1 MSNVISRRGFLL
13 GVAAAGYAAAA
24 QDMVARDEN
33 FSVFLSDPHV
43 PGDGT
48 ELDKNHVEHDPA
60 YMYKRLAATVD
71 EVLAM
76 RPMPARVVVF
86 GDIAYL
92 RGERADYEKTK
103 PLFDKLAAEGI
114 DVVFIAY
121 LRGERADYE
130 KTKPLFDK
138 LAAEGIDVVFGMGN
152 HDHRAAFFDTYP
164 GWRERTCVPGDVVT
178 KVSLGHADL
187 LMLDTLTENTSAP
200 GVTNPGNG
208 SLSERQAEWLALE
221 ATKATRPFFV
231 GAHHHIHEVGTKV
244 GGKSLGAFLIKQPLF
259 RGYIHGHHHFW
270 KTDRLLD
277 WGRYTVRRVATL
289 PSVGFWGDLGHALFR
304 TAPHLAQLR
313 PVIREFCFPRHQPD
327 PAAAIV
333 ADAQNATCRFPLDG

>member
-1 MSNVISRRGFLL
+1 MRKAFSRREFIGA
-13 GVAAAGYAAAA
+13 GVAFAAAGRALADVQDAA
-24 QDMVARDEN
+24 ARDEN

-76 RPMPARVVVF
+76 RPMPARAVVF

-103 PLFDKLAAEGI
+103 PLFEKLA
-114 DVVFIAY
+114 
-121 LRGERADYE
+121 RA
-130 KTKPLFDK
+130 
-138 LAAEGIDVVFGMGN
+138 GIDVVFGMGN

-164 GWRERTCVPGDVVT
+164 GWRERTCVPGEVVT

-200 GVTNPGNG
+200 GVANPGNG
-208 SLSERQAEWLALE
+208 SLSERQAAWLAQE
-221 ATKATRPFFV
+221 AAKATRPFFV

-244 GGKSLGAFLIKQPLF
+244 GGKALWAFLIKQPLF

-304 TAPHLAQLR
+304 TSPRLAQLR

-327 PAAAIV
+327 PAKRPATWAAIA
-333 ADAQNATCRFPLDG
+333 ADAQNVICRFPLDE